1 MCFDGSSLV
10 EFVKVTGSRIN
21 ATATFCR
28 NHNFSIGI
36 CSSVAAEDPEF
47 EHFLDTLP
55 FEVIRF
61 KSGIT
66 PIPVTNCYKSPLT
79 LGTDRLAAVVNAS
92 YRSPGNDILVI
103 DIGTCITYD
112 FIDAE
117 RRYIGGNISP
127 GVLMRLKAL
136 NHFTGR
142 LPLVDA
148 DGELPEMGY
157 DTETAIRSGVT
168 QSIKYEIDGYITTM
182 RREYPSLVVY
192 ITGGG
197 CLKHHY
203 TESNFIFTEDHM
215 VAEGLN
221 IILQYNKQIRTKD
234 IR

>member
-1 MCFDGSSLV
+1 MCFDGNNMV
-10 EFVKVTGSRIN
+10 EFVKVTGSRIE
-21 ATATFCR
+21 ATAEFCR
-28 NHNFSIGI
+28 NHTFSIGI
-36 CSSVAAEDPEF
+36 CSSVAAEDPTF
-47 EHFLDTLP
+47 EQFLDTLP
-55 FEVIRF
+55 FEVIRLQ
-61 KSGIT
+61 SGIT
-66 PIPVTNCYKSPLT
+66 PVPVTISYKTPLT

-92 YRSPGNDILVI
+92 CRSPHQDILVI

-112 FIDAE
+112 FIDSE
-117 RRYIGGNISP
+117 KRYIGGNISP

-148 DGELPEMGY
+148 DGDLPEMGY

-168 QSIKYEIDGYITTM
+168 QSIKYEIDGYVKTM
-182 RREYPSLVVY
+182 RNKYPSLIVY

-221 IILQYNKQIRTKD
+221 IILQYNKEIRK
-234 IR
+234 I

>member
-1 MCFDGSSLV
+1 MCFDGSSMV
-10 EFVKVTGSRIN
+10 ESVKVTGSRII
-21 ATATFCR
+21 ATAEFCQKHTF
-28 NHNFSIGI
+28 SMGI
-36 CSSVAAEDPEF
+36 CSSVAAEDHGF

-55 FEVIRF
+55 FEVIRL

-66 PIPVTNCYKSPLT
+66 PVPVTICYKTPLT

-92 YRSPGNDILVI
+92 YRSPGKNILVI

-112 FIDAE
+112 FIDSS

-142 LPLVDA
+142 LPLVSAEGDF
-148 DGELPEMGY
+148 PEMGY

-168 QSIKYEIDGYITTM
+168 QSIKYEIDGYISTM
-182 RREYPSLVVY
+182 NSKYPSLIVY

-203 TESNFIFTEDHM
+203 TKSNFIFTENQM

-221 IILQYNKQIRTKD
+221 IILEYNKEIRTKG
-234 IR
+234 IK

>member
-1 MCFDGSSLV
+1 MVDFI
-10 EFVKVTGSRIN
+10 KVRGSRIN
-21 ATATFCR
+21 ATAEFCR
-28 NHNFSIGI
+28 RHNFSIGI
-36 CSSVAAEDPEF
+36 CSSVAAEDNEYEEF
-47 EHFLDTLP
+47 LNTLP
-55 FEVIRF
+55 FEVIRL

-66 PIPVTNCYKSPLT
+66 SVPITICYKTPLT

-92 YRSPGNDILVI
+92 YRSPGKDILVI

-112 FIDAE
+112 FIDADK
-117 RRYIGGNISP
+117 RYIGGNISP

-168 QSIKYEIDGYITTM
+168 QSIKYEIDGYVTTM
-182 RREYPSLVVY
+182 RKEHPSLVVY

-203 TESNFIFTEDHM
+203 AESNFIFTEDHM

-221 IILQYNKQIRTKD
+221 IILQYNKEIRKN
-234 IR
+234 

>member
-1 MCFDGSSLV
+1 
-10 EFVKVTGSRIN
+10 
-21 ATATFCR
+21 
-28 NHNFSIGI
+28 
-36 CSSVAAEDPEF
+36 
-47 EHFLDTLP
+47 
-55 FEVIRF
+55 
-61 KSGIT
+61 
-66 PIPVTNCYKSPLT
+66 
-79 LGTDRLAAVVNAS
+79 
-92 YRSPGNDILVI
+92 
-103 DIGTCITYD
+103 
-112 FIDAE
+112 
-117 RRYIGGNISP
+117 
-127 GVLMRLKAL
+127 MRLKAL

-182 RREYPSLVVY
+182 RNKYPSLVVY

-197 CLKHHY
+197 CLKHQY

-234 IR
+234 IK